1 MHMIS
6 RQRARPYPQPGRL
19 VVGVVL
25 DLVCKMFALTGIVAI
40 GLTFYNA
47 RNLTDWSSGDP
58 TWGIVFLGA
67 LVAYILCAACRYYHG
82 KRTICS
88 LCRGPVFHVQRS
100 SKNRDATKWPG
111 LGYRTSAVL
120 SLFFTGRYNCMYC
133 GTPFRLKK

>member
-1 MHMIS
+1 MNMIS
-6 RQRARPYPQPGRL
+6 RQRARPYPQPKRL

-25 DLVCKMFALTGIVAI
+25 DLVCKLFALA
-40 GLTFYNA
+40 GLTCLGMA
-47 RNLTDWSSGDP
+47 LMRAPSLTDWSGADQ
-58 TWGIVFLGA
+58 TWGVLFLAA
-67 LVAYILCAACRYYHG
+67 LAGYILCSAWRYYHG

-120 SLFFTGRYNCMYC
+120 SIFFTGRYNCMYC

>member
-19 VVGVVL
+19 VAGVLL
-25 DLVCKMFALTGIVAI
+25 DLACKAFALTG
-40 GLTFYNA
+40 LTA
-47 RNLTDWSSGDP
+47 LGMALTRAQSLTDWSGADR
-58 TWGIVFLGA
+58 TWGWVFLAA
-67 LVAYILCAACRYYHG
+67 LGSYIACSACRYYHG

-120 SLFFTGRYNCMYC
+120 SLFFLGRYNCMYC

>member
-6 RQRARPYPQPGRL
+6 RQRARPYPEPARL
-19 VVGVVL
+19 VVGVL
-25 DLVCKMFALTGIVAI
+25 IDLTCKALA
-40 GLTFYNA
+40 GLGLSALGLAVYRA
-47 RNLTDWSSGDP
+47 KSLTDWTGQDQ
-58 TWGIVFLGA
+58 TWGLVFLAA
-67 LVAYILCAACRYYHG
+67 LAGYILFSAVRYYHG

-88 LCRGPVFHVQRS
+88 LCRGPVFHVQNS

-111 LGYRTSAVL
+111 LGYRTSVVL

>member
-6 RQRARPYPQPGRL
+6 RQRARPYPQPARL
-19 VVGVVL
+19 VVGVIL
-25 DLVCKMFALTGIVAI
+25 DLACKAFASL
-40 GLTFYNA
+40 GLTAVGISLYRA
-47 RNLTDWSSGDP
+47 KSLTDWSGQDP
-58 TWGIVFLGA
+58 TWGLVFLAA
-67 LVAYILCAACRYYHG
+67 LGGYIAFSAWRYYHG

-120 SLFFTGRYNCMYC
+120 SIFFTGRYNCMYC